1 MPSNGAAHSAQLP
14 MGKTTLL
21 QGDTQSGQKMQDQR
35 VCIVILQSKADEH
48 SQPR

>member
-1 MPSNGAAHSAQLP
+1 MPLNGAARSAQLP

-21 QGDTQSGQKMQDQR
+21 QGDIQSGQKMQDQS
-35 VCIVILQSKADEH
+35 VCVVILQSKAKEH

>member
-1 MPSNGAAHSAQLP
+1 MPSNGAARSAQLP

-21 QGDTQSGQKMQDQR
+21 QGDIHSGHKMQDQR
-35 VCIVILQSKADEH
+35 VFIVILQSKAEEH